1 MPFACKVFE
10 HACVCWQG
18 YIEWNIATGFS
29 AALVY
34 AANLSSV
41 QLIIATGT
49 LVGIFGTLLDS
60 SRMQMTFYKLSSM
73 TFQSISTVMFTN
85 SIISWVVSAFSSQSS
100 AATVSSI
107 GSAVVSLISGIVAA
121 RIMVL
126 ILSRRDV
133 LDKAAAAPGPASA
146 SR

>member
-1 MPFACKVFE
+1 M
-10 HACVCWQG
+10 HVCWQG

-60 SRMQMTFYKLSSM
+60 SRTQMTFYKLSSM

-100 AATVSSI
+100 VATVLSI
-107 GSAVVSLISGIVAA
+107 GSAVVSLTSGIVAA
-121 RIMVL
+121 RILVL

-133 LDKAAAAPGPASA
+133 LYKAEAAAPGPASA